1 MKQIS
6 HYLRMIAAIIGV
18 ILPITTSIHWPDSVR
33 ATVIAISGALLT
45 VEHAIQ
51 SQDRTKQLK

>member
-1 MKQIS
+1 MKQMN

-18 ILPITTSIHWPDSVR
+18 IVPVTNAIPLPASIRTTVL
-33 ATVIAISGALLT
+33 AISGALLT

-51 SQDRTKQLK
+51 SQNSTKQPK